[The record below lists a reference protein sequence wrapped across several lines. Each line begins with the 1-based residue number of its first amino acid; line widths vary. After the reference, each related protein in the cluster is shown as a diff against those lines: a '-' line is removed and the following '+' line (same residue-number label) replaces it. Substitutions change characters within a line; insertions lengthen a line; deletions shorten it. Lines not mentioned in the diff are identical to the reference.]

1 MRQTTAAIMFSYFN
15 FLTLLFPRNNR
26 DTNTFRSEFWRN
38 ASVSNVYICI
48 MEILFVL
55 LCKRTKGGYEY
66 WLDGRQL

>member
-38 ASVSNVYICI
+38 ASVSNVYNGDTVC
-48 MEILFVL
+48 LTL
-55 LCKRTKGGYEY
+55 
-66 WLDGRQL
+66 

>member
-38 ASVSNVYICI
+38 ASVMCI

-66 WLDGRQL
+66 WLDGRRL